1 MRTSP
6 SPVRRAVNPLRHRIV
21 VTGLVLVLLQA
32 AWLVFVVGGSFF
44 KEDDFQLIVRVTDPE
59 MGWDGLLEPVG
70 GRFVPGV
77 LAVVWAAA
85 WLDVYGWGLVT
96 AIVVTVQALASVAVL
111 RMLVVAFGERKAIL
125 APFALYLFWPLAVPS
140 LAWWSAALPVAGLH
154 LALAMAVSS
163 YLLRVR
169 RGRRAATGVVVWT
182 LVGSCFSAAALLIPV
197 LLLAV
202 HAVFLLGGRGAVRR
216 VLRGSPV
223 LWTLY
228 GTLTAA
234 LGAVHL
240 AARIAGQD
248 VTPPAPGDAAGFVVR
263 LLGETTATALVGGP
277 FQWYL
282 PRPDHGLALPDPPV
296 TVTAWIVIV
305 VVVWASSRVRGVRGA
320 APAWG
325 ILLGYVLLSALLPA
339 LLWTVGAAGP
349 FAGAETRLVADA
361 TPVAAFSL
369 AAAFLPLVGERDREG
384 GRPVG
389 RVLRVGGTVLVAAV
403 VAASLWSG
411 AALRARIDS
420 EPVRDYLATAAG
432 ELART
437 PSSTQIYD
445 TTVPRELMSSW
456 FGDDRLTS
464 RVLAPLAPVDLRGV
478 LREPVPS
485 SAPLIFDETGRL
497 RPMGVFPVSVAR
509 APGGCWP
516 LLGNRVDIPLD
527 QDLPRRTYTV
537 ALSYTATSQAL
548 AVFSYGGEQVRLSLR
563 PGPQAVY
570 LQITGGG
577 SAMRISQITSGTG
590 LCVSGLSV
598 GAAVVRR

>member
-1 MRTSP
+1 MIETVRTSP

-320 APAWG
+320 APPGGSSWDTCCCRRSFRPCCGRSERPGRSPGRRPAW
-325 ILLGYVLLSALLPA
+325 
-339 LLWTVGAAGP
+339 W
-349 FAGAETRLVADA
+349 
-361 TPVAAFSL
+361 
-369 AAAFLPLVGERDREG
+369 
-384 GRPVG
+384 
-389 RVLRVGGTVLVAAV
+389 
-403 VAASLWSG
+403 
-411 AALRARIDS
+411 
-420 EPVRDYLATAAG
+420 
-432 ELART
+432 RT
-437 PSSTQIYD
+437 PPRWRRSVWRRRSS
-445 TTVPRELMSSW
+445 RW
-456 FGDDRLTS
+456 WG
-464 RVLAPLAPVDLRGV
+464 
-478 LREPVPS
+478 
-485 SAPLIFDETGRL
+485 
-497 RPMGVFPVSVAR
+497 
-509 APGGCWP
+509 
-516 LLGNRVDIPLD
+516 
-527 QDLPRRTYTV
+527 
-537 ALSYTATSQAL
+537 
-548 AVFSYGGEQVRLSLR
+548 
-563 PGPQAVY
+563 
-570 LQITGGG
+570 
-577 SAMRISQITSGTG
+577 SGTG
-590 LCVSGLSV
+590 RAAGRWAGCSGSA
-598 GAAVVRR
+598 GRCSSPRWSPPPCGRARRCAPGSTASPSATISPPPRENWRAPRPAPRSTTRRCPGSSCPAGSGTTG